1 MSDPE
6 TRALGRAAALLL
18 VASLARWG
26 WEATRARGASVTQSI
41 STELLEQSRSAA
53 RGDAAR
59 SRPLGPGERLDP
71 NRATEEELDRLPG
84 IGAATA
90 RAMVRSRTADGPFRS
105 AEDLTRVKGVGP
117 AAVARMAPHLVFAQ
131 AAASRVARPTHRV
144 SPKGAAAGAPPV
156 DLNRA
161 TPAALEALPGIGPA
175 LARRIV
181 DARSHKPFSSVD
193 ELERVPGIG
202 PATVARLRPLVVAR
216 H

>member
-6 TRALGRAAALLL
+6 TRALGRAAVLLL

-26 WEATRARGASVTQSI
+26 WEATGVRGTPPPQTI
-41 STELLEQSRSAA
+41 STELLERSRSAA
-53 RGDAAR
+53 GDEEAR
-59 SRPLGPGERLDP
+59 SRPLAPDERMNP
-71 NRATEEELDRLPG
+71 NSATEEALDRLPG

-90 RAMVRSRTADGPFRS
+90 RAIVRSRQEDGPFQGP
-105 AEDLTRVKGVGP
+105 EDLTRVKGVGP
-117 AAVARMAPHLVFAQ
+117 AALARMVPHLAFKQVAVPR
-131 AAASRVARPTHRV
+131 AARSSRPVPRRGV
-144 SPKGAAAGAPPV
+144 VAGAPPL

-161 TPAALEALPGIGPA
+161 SATDLEALPGIGPA

-181 DARSHKPFSSVD
+181 DTRSRKPFSSVD

-216 H
+216 P